1 MAVTS
6 EDEPIV
12 ETPCSPGGI
21 YASIDKLREIMGR
34 CFDGEPLDGELADWL
49 GEAIDGY
56 LIRQFQTLEE
66 ALGLVFPAVAFRGGA
81 KRQIER
87 GMPLSAAWPK
97 HFSANLIMPSRPGR
111 SGWYVPA
118 TLQRHGVLIGIGA
131 KCLGTMPAQKRNG
144 SGAP

>member
-12 ETPCSPGGI
+12 ETPGSPGGI

-56 LIRQFQTLEE
+56 LTRQFQTLEE
-66 ALGLVFPAVAFRGGA
+66 ALGLVFSRGGIPWWREEANRTRDAALRSLAETFFRELDHA
-81 KRQIER
+81 KQARKI
-87 GMPLSAAWPK
+87 GMVCARYAATAWR
-97 HFSANLIMPSRPGR
+97 FDRDRSEMPG
-111 SGWYVPA
+111 
-118 TLQRHGVLIGIGA
+118 H
-131 KCLGTMPAQKRNG
+131 
-144 SGAP
+144 